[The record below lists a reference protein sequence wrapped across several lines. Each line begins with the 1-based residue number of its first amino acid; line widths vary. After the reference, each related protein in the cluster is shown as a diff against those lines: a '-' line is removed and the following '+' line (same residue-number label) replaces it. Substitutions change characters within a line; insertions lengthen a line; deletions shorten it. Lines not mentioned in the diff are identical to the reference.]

1 MRLYWTVKVPETTA
15 GFTLS
20 SLLLG
25 WTPAPFFPNKR
36 AKTTHSY
43 ESVAPP
49 PTWHPLNSCETFL
62 RPLPELLWT
71 GAHPRRGVFTCSE
84 AFTYNTQAY
93 SIHAKETQSSILL
106 SCDSRGQYTLI
117 NEFHYYAYV
126 FIFLMMDLGKK
137 KPCIFCDRAVR
148 HHQAIKT
155 IHHMLIYI
163 PLSITFQNIV
173 FID

>member
-1 MRLYWTVKVPETTA
+1 M
-15 GFTLS
+15 S
-20 SLLLG
+20 SGSFFSKQKGKNNLLLWVSG
-25 WTPAPFFPNKR
+25 SSSNVVPIKLRWNLSEATIW
-36 AKTTHSY
+36 
-43 ESVAPP
+43 APP
-49 PTWHPLNSCETFL
+49 DRSSSVW
-62 RPLPELLWT
+62 R
-71 GAHPRRGVFTCSE
+71 VFTCSE
-84 AFTYNTQAY
+84 AYTYNTQAY
-93 SIHAKETQSSILL
+93 SIHAKENQSSILL
-106 SCDSRGQYTLI
+106 SCDCRGQYTLI